1 MKNLEATMI
10 AALLTIPAACSHDER
25 PAASPEHRNAGAAGA
40 YEVAPAPNTTSEPND
55 VVSPG
60 ERDNADPQPSEGLR
74 QVNPSGAASPMSDS
88 RTTLT
93 PFRVAQ
99 PIGGSSA
106 GGYGG
111 LGGFGTGGT
120 IVTQN

>member
-25 PAASPEHRNAGAAGA
+25 PPTSPEHRNAGAAGA

-60 ERDNADPQPSEGLR
+60 DRDNADPQPSQGLR
-74 QVNPSGAASPMSDS
+74 DANPNGAAPTSDS

-99 PIGGSSA
+99 PIGGSSS

-120 IVTQN
+120 IVTLN